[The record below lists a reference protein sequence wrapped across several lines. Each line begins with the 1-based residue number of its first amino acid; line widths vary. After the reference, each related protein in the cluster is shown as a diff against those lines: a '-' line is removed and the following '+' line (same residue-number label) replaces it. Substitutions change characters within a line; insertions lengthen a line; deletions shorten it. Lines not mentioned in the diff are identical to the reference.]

1 MYKYREA
8 NTWLDNIDLEIMP
21 YVDNVE
27 WVNRY
32 PTLSALIMSEA
43 KKQELQDISSGLVA
57 ALSRLVEMLRSKS
70 AKMPFDLFNMT
81 DKLTPF
87 IEEDNSRCVS
97 YITRLDFVKDLQGV
111 YKLVEVNADT
121 PCAMP
126 ETFYANKL
134 AEAYFA
140 KMHNLDLVA
149 RSSGEE
155 LAEPFL
161 ALLRQEKYC
170 NREQVR
176 IAFAADAAYDE
187 DWANAKFVFNKV
199 REVLRKQNMPMV
211 VSCRLVSLDK
221 LIVQDNGVY
230 IPNDV
235 FKKEDKVDIL
245 YRLHP
250 LELLMDDESDDGFP
264 VGLKLMELAN
274 WGEVDFVNPIKS
286 IVLQNKALLALAWY
300 LYQHHLFW
308 NAEEEIL
315 LGKHLAP
322 TYLDSNA
329 LRGQRYIKKPIF
341 GREGAGI
348 AIVEPNGLASY
359 EAEDDCEDCDLIYQ
373 QFIASAD
380 VEQEADNGTV
390 NGKYTYSC
398 FVINGK
404 ASETFVRLE
413 PGEITGIDAYF
424 VPVLDE
430 K

>member
-87 IEEDNSRCVS
+87 IEEDNSQCVS

-245 YRLHP
+245 YHLHP

>member
-87 IEEDNSRCVS
+87 IEEDNSQCVS
-97 YITRLDFVKDLQGV
+97 YITRLDFIKDLQGV

>member
-8 NTWLDNIDLEIMP
+8 NTWLDNIDLEIMS

-43 KKQELQDISSGLVA
+43 KKQELKDISSGLVA

-87 IEEDNSRCVS
+87 IEEDNSQCVS

-322 TYLDSNA
+322 TYLDSDA

>member
-43 KKQELQDISSGLVA
+43 KKQELKDISSGLVA

-87 IEEDNSRCVS
+87 IEEDNSQCVS

-322 TYLDSNA
+322 TYLDSDA

>member
-21 YVDNVE
+21 YVDNAE

-32 PTLSALIMSEA
+32 PTLSALIMSEE
-43 KKQELQDISSGLVA
+43 KKQDLQEISSGLVA

-87 IEEDNSRCVS
+87 IEEDNSQCVS

-230 IPNDV
+230 IPNEV
-235 FKKEDKVDIL
+235 FKKEYKVDIL

>member
-87 IEEDNSRCVS
+87 IEEDNSQCVS

-230 IPNDV
+230 IPNEV

-390 NGKYTYSC
+390 NGKYSYSC

>member
-87 IEEDNSRCVS
+87 IEEDNSQCVS

-245 YRLHP
+245 YCLHP

>member
-21 YVDNVE
+21 YVDNAE

-32 PTLSALIMSEA
+32 PTLSALIMSEE
-43 KKQELQDISSGLVA
+43 KKQDLQEISSGLVA

-87 IEEDNSRCVS
+87 IEEDNSQCVS

-140 KMHNLDLVA
+140 KMHNLDLVV

-230 IPNDV
+230 IPNEV
-235 FKKEDKVDIL
+235 FKKEDKVYIL

>member
-32 PTLSALIMSEA
+32 PTLSALIMSEV

-87 IEEDNSRCVS
+87 IEEDNSQCVS

-322 TYLDSNA
+322 TYLDSDA

>member
-87 IEEDNSRCVS
+87 IEEDNSQCVS
-97 YITRLDFVKDLQGV
+97 YITRLDFIKDLQGV

-359 EAEDDCEDCDLIYQ
+359 EAEDDCEDCNLIYQ

>member
-1 MYKYREA
+1 MYNYREA
-8 NTWLDNIDLEIMP
+8 YIWLVNIDLEIMP

-87 IEEDNSRCVS
+87 IEEDNSQCVS

-230 IPNDV
+230 IPNEV

>member
-87 IEEDNSRCVS
+87 IEEDNSQCVS
-97 YITRLDFVKDLQGV
+97 YITRLDFIKDLQGV

-322 TYLDSNA
+322 TYLDSDA

>member
-87 IEEDNSRCVS
+87 IEEDNSQCVS
-97 YITRLDFVKDLQGV
+97 YITRLDFIKDLQGV

-176 IAFAADAAYDE
+176 IAFAADAAHDE

-322 TYLDSNA
+322 TYLDSDA

>member
-87 IEEDNSRCVS
+87 IEEDNSQCVS

-230 IPNDV
+230 IPNEV

-286 IVLQNKALLALAWY
+286 IILQNKALLALAWY

>member
-87 IEEDNSRCVS
+87 IEEDNSQCVS

-274 WGEVDFVNPIKS
+274 WSEVDFVNPIKS

-322 TYLDSNA
+322 TYLDSDA